1 MAKKK
6 KETMEFRFYEVP
18 QKEMV
23 LALLGDSWNRVYG
36 HDEFHL
42 HFHNLM
48 EIGYCRRGEG
58 NVYFDEQKL
67 RYSASMITV
76 IPANYPHTTISDG
89 EMSNFWEYLF
99 FDPEQIIREIY
110 PDNPIYQREMLE
122 LVNKRAVLMHESE
135 HPALVDMVKTIME
148 EMRSKRPHYIEAV
161 RSLARTMM
169 IEIIRLDEQRNNE
182 IMEPARMMKSTQITA
197 ALEYVNAHYALP
209 LRASELAE
217 VCNMSETHFR
227 RLFEEN
233 VNMSPMD
240 YVNLVRIQKACD
252 LMKKTNDSMDMIA
265 VKCGFATTSTFNRNF
280 KKFLSTSPYQW
291 KINPDNYERKLLNFN
306 ISALKG
312 W

>member
-58 NVYFDEQKL
+58 DVCFDEQKL

-76 IPANYPHTTISDG
+76 IPANYPHITVSDG
-89 EMSNFWEYLF
+89 EMPNFWEYLF

-161 RSLARTMM
+161 RSLARAMI